1 VNDHFLPSDS
11 SRRDLASIGPSTT
24 SAALY
29 EAPDIDDD
37 RSDGVDIQRYL
48 STIYRWKWLFLGAVV
63 ACMAVALAWASLQTP
78 IYRSSATLEL
88 NPAPTQVVK
97 TQENN
102 ERALY
107 DDDFLALQLGLIKS
121 RALAE
126 RVARSLNLGANKAFL
141 GADVPRAQ
149 ANEAAVGKL
158 MGGLSASGTTSDR
171 IVKLDYVHPDPQ
183 LAARV
188 ANAFADQAIES
199 NFERSYAATARSR
212 QFLQRRLTATRRD
225 LEQSERALID
235 YARQAKIVN
244 VVSGD
249 AVQSGDSAGGTL
261 LASNLV
267 ALNGQL
273 AEAQNAR
280 ITAQQRYAQGSA
292 AASAAAGAD
301 PTVQLL
307 QQQKAQLQASLA
319 EMGERYLPDHPQ
331 MVTLRARIEAVDR
344 QIASSSSRSSSSVTD
359 TLRADMIAAQNR
371 ERALQARIN
380 QLQSGLLDLNDR
392 GVQYNILKRSVEANR
407 ALYNALLEQLG
418 VENSSGTR
426 TSGIAVIDQ
435 AQPAG
440 APFSPNIPR
449 TLILGLLGGLV
460 LGAGSVFAADRFYD
474 TVDTPDDVKRLLNL
488 PLLGV
493 VPSAGKNESLDV
505 LISDPQ
511 SHIAEAFHSV
521 RTAIQF
527 AVSGGAPKSILMTS
541 SRPNEGK
548 TTSTIALA
556 ADFISVGKRVVVV
569 DADLRKPSF
578 RGGTPG
584 LVGVLANACSVEEA
598 LVATESPRL
607 WLLPAGK
614 RPPNPTALLTG
625 HELADLMRTLAREFD
640 VVIIDGPPVMGFA
653 DSPLLGAVTEAAVL
667 VVGSG
672 LTSRAVGL
680 EAIGRLQSTGTVIIG
695 AILNKFDRRTHAFA
709 YSGASYGYDYSYAG
723 EREKRDLVAPQA
735 PPALEQHTTEE

>member
-1 VNDHFLPSDS
+1 MNDRFLPSDS
-11 SRRDLASIGPSTT
+11 SRRDLAPVGPPS
-24 SAALY
+24 SDLAFY
-29 EAPDIDDD
+29 EPTELGNS
-37 RSDGVDIQRYL
+37 SDGVDIKGYL
-48 STIYRWKWLFLGAVV
+48 STLYRWKWLFLGAVV
-63 ACMAVALAWASLQTP
+63 ACVVAALAWASVQTP
-78 IYRSSATLEL
+78 MYRASATLEL

-97 TQENN
+97 AQENN
-102 ERALY
+102 EPTLY
-107 DDDFLALQLGLIKS
+107 DRDFLALQLGLIKS

-126 RVARSLNLGANKAFL
+126 RVARSLNLGRDQAFL
-141 GADVPRAQ
+141 GADAPRSQ
-149 ANEAAVGKL
+149 GNEAAVGKL

-171 IVKLDYVHPDPQ
+171 IVKIDFVHPDPQ
-183 LAARV
+183 VAARV

-225 LEQSERALID
+225 LEQSERALIE

-244 VVSGD
+244 VVSED
-249 AVQSGDSAGGTL
+249 AAQSGDSAGGTL

-267 ALNGQL
+267 ALNAQL

-292 AASAAAGAD
+292 AARAAAGAD

-307 QQQKAQLQASLA
+307 QQQKAQLQASVA
-319 EMGERYLPDHPQ
+319 ELGERYLPDHPQ
-331 MVTLRARIEAVDR
+331 MVTLRARIEALDR
-344 QIASSSSRSSSSVTD
+344 QIASAGSRSSSSVAD
-359 TLRADMIAAQNR
+359 TLRADMVAAQNR

-418 VENSSGTR
+418 VENSSATR

-440 APFSPNIPR
+440 APFSPNNSR
-449 TLILGLLGGLV
+449 TLILGLIGGLV
-460 LGAGSVFAADRFYD
+460 LGAGCVFAADRFYD
-474 TVDTPDDVKRLLNL
+474 AINTPEEVKRLLNL

-493 VPSAGKNESLDV
+493 VPSAGKNENLDD

-511 SHIAEAFHSV
+511 SYVAEAFHSV

-527 AVSGGAPKSILMTS
+527 AVPGGTPKSILMTS
-541 SRPNEGK
+541 SRPSEGK
-548 TTSTIALA
+548 TTSTIAIA

-578 RGGTPG
+578 RGDTPG
-584 LVGVLANACSVEEA
+584 LTGVLANTCTVEEA

-607 WLLPAGK
+607 WLLPAGQ

-625 HELADLMRTLAREFD
+625 NEMANLVRYLEREFD
-640 VVIIDGPPVMGFA
+640 VVVIDGPPVMGFA
-653 DSPLLGAVTEAAVL
+653 DSPLLGAVVKAAIL

-680 EAIGRLQSTGTVIIG
+680 EAIARLRSTGTLVVG
-695 AILNKFDRRTHAFA
+695 AILNKFDRKTHAFA
-709 YSGASYGYDYSYAG
+709 YSDASYAYDYSYG
-723 EREKRDLVAPQA
+723 GKRQKRNLVAPLA
-735 PPALEQHTTEE
+735 PPALEQHSTPE

>member
-1 VNDHFLPSDS
+1 MNDRFLSSES
-11 SRRDLASIGPSTT
+11 SRRDLAPVGPAS
-24 SAALY
+24 SNVAFY
-29 EAPDIDDD
+29 EAADSDD
-37 RSDGVDIQRYL
+37 RSAGVDIKAYL
-48 STIYRWKWLFLGAVV
+48 STLYRWKWLFLGAVV
-63 ACMAVALAWASLQTP
+63 ACVAAALAWASFQTP
-78 IYRSSATLEL
+78 MYRTSATLEL

-97 TQENN
+97 SQENN

-107 DDDFLALQLGLIKS
+107 DNDFLALQLGLIKS

-126 RVARSLNLGANKAFL
+126 RVARSLNLGANKTFL

-158 MGGLSASGTTSDR
+158 MGGLSASGTASDR
-171 IVKLDYVHPDPQ
+171 IVKIDYVHPDPQ
-183 LAARV
+183 IAARV

-212 QFLQRRLTATRRD
+212 QFLQRRLAATRRD

-244 VVSGD
+244 VVGGD
-249 AVQSGDSAGGTL
+249 AAQSGDSAGGTL

-267 ALNGQL
+267 DLNGQL

-280 ITAQQRYAQGSA
+280 ITAQQRFAQGSA
-292 AASAAAGAD
+292 AARAAAGAD

-307 QQQKAQLQASLA
+307 QQQKAQLEASLA
-319 EMGERYLPDHPQ
+319 ELGERYLPDHPQ
-331 MVTLRARIEAVDR
+331 VVTLRARIGAVDR
-344 QIASSSSRSSSSVTD
+344 QIASSSSRSSSSVSD
-359 TLRADMIAAQNR
+359 TLRADMVAAQNR

-426 TSGIAVIDQ
+426 TSGIAIIDQ

-474 TVDTPDDVKRLLNL
+474 TIDTPDDLKRLLNL

-493 VPSAGKNESLDV
+493 VPSAGKNESLDD

-541 SRPNEGK
+541 SRPGEGK
-548 TTSTIALA
+548 TTSTIAIA
-556 ADFISVGKRVVVV
+556 ADFISIGKRVVVV

-578 RGGTPG
+578 RGDSPG
-584 LVGVLANACSVEEA
+584 LVGVLANACTVEEA
-598 LVATESPRL
+598 LVPTESPRL
-607 WLLPAGK
+607 WLLPAGQ

-625 HELADLMRTLAREFD
+625 NEMADLMRTLEREFD

-653 DSPLLGAVTEAAVL
+653 DSPLLGAVAKAAVL

-680 EAIGRLQSTGTVIIG
+680 EAIARLQSTGTVIIG
-695 AILNKFDRRTHAFA
+695 AVLNKFDRRTHAFA
-709 YSGASYGYDYSYAG
+709 YSDASYAYDYSYG
-723 EREKRDLVAPQA
+723 GKRQQRDLVAPQA
-735 PPALEQHTTEE
+735 PPALEQHSTQE